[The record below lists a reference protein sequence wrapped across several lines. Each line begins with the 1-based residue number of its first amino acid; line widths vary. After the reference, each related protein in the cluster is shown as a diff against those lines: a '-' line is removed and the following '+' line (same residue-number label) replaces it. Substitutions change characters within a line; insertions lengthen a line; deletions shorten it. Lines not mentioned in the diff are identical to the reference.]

1 MAEQTM
7 DAEDA
12 AEAPVKKKKKMSGKK
27 LVLFI
32 VVPILALVGLYMSG
46 MLDSVLGGGEEAAAG
61 GEGHGDAQ
69 AEPAHEP
76 EIVEGDGHEMF
87 YLEMPEMTVNLR
99 SNNQRATYLL
109 VKITLELTSEEATAE
124 VERVLPRVIDQFQ
137 THLREL
143 HAADLEGSA
152 AVYRLREELLF
163 RVNAAIAPA
172 RVHDVLF
179 ESMLVQG

>member
-7 DAEDA
+7 DGDDA
-12 AEAPVKKKKKMSGKK
+12 AGASGKKKKKLSGKK

-32 VVPILALVGLYMSG
+32 VLPVGALVGLYMSG
-46 MLDSVLGGGEEAAAG
+46 LLDSVLGGAASEGTDGDQAE
-61 GEGHGDAQ
+61 EGHGGPETD
-69 AEPAHEP
+69 EAHG
-76 EIVEGDGHEMF
+76 GDMF
-87 YLEMPEMTVNLR
+87 YLDMPEMTVNLR
-99 SNNQRATYLL
+99 SNNQRATYLQL
-109 VKITLELTSEEATAE
+109 KITLELASEETIVE

-163 RVNAAIAPA
+163 RVNQAIAPA
-172 RVHDVLF
+172 QVHDVLF